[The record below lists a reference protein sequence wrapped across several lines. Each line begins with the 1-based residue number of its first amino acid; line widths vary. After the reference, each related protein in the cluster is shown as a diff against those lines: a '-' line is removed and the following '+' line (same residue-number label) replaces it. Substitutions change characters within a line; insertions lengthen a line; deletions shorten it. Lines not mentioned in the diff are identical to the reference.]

1 MRRWGWNQ
9 VDVVGVQG
17 DPECQPRLPG
27 GASSQPQSLPSDL
40 QPSDSSHNPGLSG
53 REKLQSA
60 PNPWQIPRALSR
72 SLISV
77 PDNSLTPCCPC
88 RLLASWPRSPSDP

>member
-17 DPECQPRLPG
+17 DPECQPGLPG

-40 QPSDSSHNPGLSG
+40 QPSDSTHNQALKERETPVCPKPLADPQSSLS
-53 REKLQSA
+53 
-60 PNPWQIPRALSR
+60 
-72 SLISV
+72 
-77 PDNSLTPCCPC
+77 
-88 RLLASWPRSPSDP
+88 